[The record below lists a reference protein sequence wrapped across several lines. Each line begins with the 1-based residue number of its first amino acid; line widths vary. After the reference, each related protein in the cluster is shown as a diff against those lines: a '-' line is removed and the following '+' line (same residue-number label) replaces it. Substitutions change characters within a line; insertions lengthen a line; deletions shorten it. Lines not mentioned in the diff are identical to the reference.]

1 MSRILHMCANK
12 CDAESNKRRFDK
24 YNRAGIRTP
33 TNSVVTMINGDE
45 HVWRYLGCELQGTEW
60 DAVVVSELVRP
71 VGNQRDV
78 AHLDELLPTRVR
90 PK

>member
-12 CDAESNKRRFDK
+12 YDAEINKRRFDE
-24 YNRAGIRTP
+24 YNRAGIRTS
-33 TNSVVTMINGDE
+33 TNSVVTMANDDE

-60 DAVVVSELVRP
+60 DAVVVSEYVRS
-71 VGNQRDV
+71 VGKPIDV
-78 AHLDELLPTRVR
+78 AHLGELLPTRVR